1 AHPQTCLLA
10 CSIRSM
16 MKSLRPNHLLFLQLL
31 IAFSGGFG
39 AEAAA
44 IEAVADRAAPLYMLR
59 GQSAEFWCR
68 HDPGIDISGAGD
80 LAVAVQVCSKTL
92 DVALQASDVTALAVV
107 LGRMTSALPSYRS
120 VFGDAPSDI
129 LRVFRINR
137 NDPLIQDGT
146 VSILH
151 GNSSVIAL
159 TIRDRP
165 GVQALCAFCGQL
177 GRTTNYVTTSKQRV
191 QVVSRPEARLS
202 LNNQQLS
209 GDSQS
214 ESELKSGENF
224 VLGCSGV
231 GSGGG
236 RLSVRLEK
244 SGKTLAQSPSDS
256 VLHSVINASSA
267 DSGVYTCYV
276 TSDLEHLAKAGEE
289 TGSASVTL
297 RVSFAPIIELDEVV
311 RFTRLGETEDIQ
323 LKVSAYPEPRLTCRS
338 KSGDSVSSSEQS
350 SRLTVKERYSPENF
364 YATFVVTFSNL
375 NEVTNETLITCTA
388 ENSLGSRE
396 VDIRLTALAPTPEI
410 VSGSAT
416 NWWNSY
422 DLRWQH
428 HVKANVDYYRIRVLY
443 MGANNEVLNQTEQR
457 LQNFERTDNRGKG
470 LRQAKNLVFDLS
482 PDTAHNISLQACN
495 RHGCS
500 RFSKHVRVHTAPESV
515 ESYNDPRNPVFAEQQ
530 SDKSPKSS
538 VRQHSDGRGFSLLLP
553 AASSLLLLLT
563 SSSLQ

>member
-1 AHPQTCLLA
+1 TCLLA

-107 LGRMTSALPSYRS
+107 LGRMTSACPPT
-120 VFGDAPSDI
+120 DAPSDI

-165 GVQALCAFCGQL
+165 G
-177 GRTTNYVTTSKQRV
+177 
-191 QVVSRPEARLS
+191 
-202 LNNQQLS
+202 
-209 GDSQS
+209 DSQS

-236 RLSVRLEK
+236 RPV
-244 SGKTLAQSPSDS
+244 
-256 VLHSVINASSA
+256 
-267 DSGVYTCYV
+267 C
-276 TSDLEHLAKAGEE
+276 
-289 TGSASVTL
+289 
-297 RVSFAPIIELDEVV
+297 
-311 RFTRLGETEDIQ
+311 
-323 LKVSAYPEPRLTCRS
+323 
-338 KSGDSVSSSEQS
+338 
-350 SRLTVKERYSPENF
+350 
-364 YATFVVTFSNL
+364 
-375 NEVTNETLITCTA
+375 
-388 ENSLGSRE
+388 
-396 VDIRLTALAPTPEI
+396 
-410 VSGSAT
+410 
-416 NWWNSY
+416 
-422 DLRWQH
+422 
-428 HVKANVDYYRIRVLY
+428 
-443 MGANNEVLNQTEQR
+443 
-457 LQNFERTDNRGKG
+457 
-470 LRQAKNLVFDLS
+470 QARK
-482 PDTAHNISLQACN
+482 
-495 RHGCS
+495 
-500 RFSKHVRVHTAPESV
+500 
-515 ESYNDPRNPVFAEQQ
+515 
-530 SDKSPKSS
+530 
-538 VRQHSDGRGFSLLLP
+538 VRQ
-553 AASSLLLLLT
+553 
-563 SSSLQ
+563 

>member
-1 AHPQTCLLA
+1 TCLLA

-68 HDPGIDISGAGD
+68 HDPGIDIFRGRRPRRGGAGLLQDIGRCSAGKRCHRAGGGAGQND
-80 LAVAVQVCSKTL
+80 LRP
-92 DVALQASDVTALAVV
+92 ALL
-107 LGRMTSALPSYRS
+107 YRS

-244 SGKTLAQSPSDS
+244 SGKVSQL
-256 VLHSVINASSA
+256 
-267 DSGVYTCYV
+267 C
-276 TSDLEHLAKAGEE
+276 HL
-289 TGSASVTL
+289 
-297 RVSFAPIIELDEVV
+297 
-311 RFTRLGETEDIQ
+311 
-323 LKVSAYPEPRLTCRS
+323 
-338 KSGDSVSSSEQS
+338 
-350 SRLTVKERYSPENF
+350 
-364 YATFVVTFSNL
+364 
-375 NEVTNETLITCTA
+375 
-388 ENSLGSRE
+388 
-396 VDIRLTALAPTPEI
+396 
-410 VSGSAT
+410 
-416 NWWNSY
+416 
-422 DLRWQH
+422 
-428 HVKANVDYYRIRVLY
+428 
-443 MGANNEVLNQTEQR
+443 
-457 LQNFERTDNRGKG
+457 
-470 LRQAKNLVFDLS
+470 
-482 PDTAHNISLQACN
+482 
-495 RHGCS
+495 
-500 RFSKHVRVHTAPESV
+500 
-515 ESYNDPRNPVFAEQQ
+515 
-530 SDKSPKSS
+530 
-538 VRQHSDGRGFSLLLP
+538 
-553 AASSLLLLLT
+553 
-563 SSSLQ
+563 

>member
-1 AHPQTCLLA
+1 TCLLA

-59 GQSAEFWCR
+59 GPVRRVLVPSRSWHRHFAGPETSPWRCRSA
-68 HDPGIDISGAGD
+68 
-80 LAVAVQVCSKTL
+80 SKTL
-92 DVALQASDVTALAVV
+92 DVALQASRCHRAGGGPCSETRPA
-107 LGRMTSALPSYRS
+107 TSCGFS
-120 VFGDAPSDI
+120 
-129 LRVFRINR
+129 RINR

-214 ESELKSGENF
+214 ESELKSAREF

-244 SGKTLAQSPSDS
+244 SGKVSQL
-256 VLHSVINASSA
+256 
-267 DSGVYTCYV
+267 C
-276 TSDLEHLAKAGEE
+276 HL
-289 TGSASVTL
+289 
-297 RVSFAPIIELDEVV
+297 
-311 RFTRLGETEDIQ
+311 
-323 LKVSAYPEPRLTCRS
+323 
-338 KSGDSVSSSEQS
+338 
-350 SRLTVKERYSPENF
+350 
-364 YATFVVTFSNL
+364 
-375 NEVTNETLITCTA
+375 
-388 ENSLGSRE
+388 
-396 VDIRLTALAPTPEI
+396 
-410 VSGSAT
+410 
-416 NWWNSY
+416 
-422 DLRWQH
+422 
-428 HVKANVDYYRIRVLY
+428 
-443 MGANNEVLNQTEQR
+443 
-457 LQNFERTDNRGKG
+457 
-470 LRQAKNLVFDLS
+470 
-482 PDTAHNISLQACN
+482 
-495 RHGCS
+495 
-500 RFSKHVRVHTAPESV
+500 
-515 ESYNDPRNPVFAEQQ
+515 
-530 SDKSPKSS
+530 
-538 VRQHSDGRGFSLLLP
+538 
-553 AASSLLLLLT
+553 
-563 SSSLQ
+563 